1 MVLFS
6 QTSLQAGGLSQRMR
20 VSPSVGPPAGTKLAV
35 APRQVLSFRA
45 GQGHGQ
51 LPADGKKTGNVCL
64 GLLQKS
70 ISLKKLLI

>member
-6 QTSLQAGGLSQRMR
+6 QTSLQAGRVSQWMR
-20 VSPSVGPPAGTKLAV
+20 VSPSVGPPAGTKLAA

-51 LPADGKKTGNVCL
+51 LPAKGKKTGNVRL
-64 GLLQKS
+64 SLLQKS
-70 ISLKKLLI
+70 ISLIKLLI